1 MEQRMHR
8 SGALRKLLFA
18 LLASAWTLVLLAAD
32 TPLTNAQ
39 KEEFMRNAKI
49 LRSHSAPKGVT
60 DSQRVTLS
68 DGTLTHDVHVQTID
82 QYKSTYQDDTGRV
95 ELNFKDT
102 YKFNIAGWKMAQ
114 AFGLD
119 DMVPPSVERTYQGSK
134 AAFTWWVDDYM
145 MDESDRVRKRL
156 TSPRPNDWNAELAVM
171 HVFDQLIGNTDPN
184 MTNMLID
191 KNWRLWLIDHT
202 RAFRLTHSLLERK
215 AIGMC
220 DRNLLAR
227 MKDLDD
233 PSLEKLL
240 GTELTKEEIKGLL
253 VRRDVIVKIIEQ
265 KGHGGLFDRPK
276 RN

>member
-1 MEQRMHR
+1 MIGVH
-8 SGALRKLLFA
+8 
-18 LLASAWTLVLLAAD
+18 
-32 TPLTNAQ
+32 
-39 KEEFMRNAKI
+39 EEKRN
-49 LRSHSAPKGVT
+49 PKT
-60 DSQRVTLS
+60 DSAT
-68 DGTLTHDVHVQTID
+68 
-82 QYKSTYQDDTGRV
+82 
-95 ELNFKDT
+95 
-102 YKFNIAGWKMAQ
+102 
-114 AFGLD
+114 
-119 DMVPPSVERTYQGSK
+119 GSK

-145 MDESDRVRKRL
+145 MDESDRVRKKL

-171 HVFDQLIGNTDPN
+171 HVFDQLIGNIDPN

-220 DRNLLAR
+220 NRNLLAR
-227 MKDLDD
+227 MKELDD

-253 VRRDVIVKIIEQ
+253 VRRDVIVKIIEE
-265 KGHGGLFDRPK
+265 KGPGGLFDRPK